1 MSCRGWMC
9 PSPERPGDDIGR
21 SDARPCDAG
30 GDAASLHQG
39 VLTSLQASANST
51 GKSFSQPRVFLGV
64 AGAGAN
70 GTLVARLRPAKL
82 RMPNRQYPT
91 LLRRSIFASFAF
103 QARTEKLSGNMTGV
117 RLECRVVHSC
127 LETEGASDYMRS

>member
-21 SDARPCDAG
+21 FDARPYDAG
-30 GDAASLHQG
+30 GDAAGPHQG
-39 VLTSLQASANST
+39 VLTSIQASANST
-51 GKSFSQPRVFLGV
+51 GKTFSQPRVFLGV

-70 GTLVARLRPAKL
+70 GTLVARLRPARP
-82 RMPNRQYPT
+82 RMSNRHDPT
-91 LLRRSIFASFAF
+91 LLRRSISASFAF
-103 QARTEKLSGNMTGV
+103 RARTEKLSGNMTGV
-117 RLECRVVHSC
+117 RLECRVVHTC